1 MSDKRSELVKL
12 VIGSLLLSYILAFTI
27 AIIQIFSNKRVNYY
41 LISLVIVSQSSIAGP
56 ILGFYF
62 ADSGTKRPISNRDE
76 ENMKIIKSHEREKLE
91 EFDKRLK

>member
-62 ADSGTKRPISNRDE
+62 ADSGTKTPISNRDE
-76 ENMKIIKSHEREKLE
+76 ENMAIIKSHEREKLE